1 MVNILSFDIEDW
13 FHPEVFEDRFPMATW
28 EQLESRVERNTEII
42 LTFLQRKQLHATFF
56 ILGWVAEKH
65 PQLVKA
71 IAEEGHEIACHS
83 YSHTMIT
90 KLTPQSFREELQRSL
105 SILREI
111 SQQPV
116 VGFRAPTF
124 SVVKQTLWA
133 LPIMF
138 EAGIRYD
145 SSIFPIYHDR
155 YGIPDA
161 PREPFVI
168 YYQEGISLIEYP
180 MTTVKLM
187 GMNFP
192 FGGGGYFR
200 LYPFWLSRQLMKKC
214 VQEGRPIIFY
224 AHPWEF
230 DTNLPKVNLN
240 FLSKIRHYTGIKK
253 FIERLDA
260 VTDMFPF
267 TAFRDAGLDTMIKE
281 HKVPE
286 EFHVSP
292 SLPGA

>member
-1 MVNILSFDIEDW
+1 MMNILSFDIEDW
-13 FHPEVFEDRFPMATW
+13 FHPEVFDGRFPMDTW
-28 EQLESRVERNTEII
+28 DRLESRVERNTEII
-42 LTFLQRKQLHATFF
+42 LTFLQRKRLTATFF
-56 ILGWVAEKH
+56 ILGWVAEKY
-65 PQLVKA
+65 PQLVKT
-71 IAEEGHEIACHS
+71 IADEGHEIACHS

-90 KLTPQSFREELQRSL
+90 KLTPESFREELRRSL
-105 SILREI
+105 SVLRDV
-111 SQQPV
+111 SGQPV

-138 EAGIRYD
+138 EEGIRYD
-145 SSIFPIYHDR
+145 SSIFPIIHDR

-168 YYQEGISLIEYP
+168 YQNAAGSLIEYP
-180 MTTVKLM
+180 MTTVKLL
-187 GMNFP
+187 GFNFP

-230 DTNLPKVNLN
+230 DTDLPKVDLN

-253 FIERLDA
+253 FIDRLDA

-267 TAFRDAGLDTMIKE
+267 TAFRDAGLEKTIVNQR
-281 HKVPE
+281 VPE
-286 EFHVSP
+286 EFHVS
-292 SLPGA
+292 A